1 LTQKRDLQCFL
12 IKKTLE
18 AADHLINH
26 FVSEFIVYHKNQR
39 R

>member
-1 LTQKRDLQCFL
+1 
-12 IKKTLE
+12 LE

-39 R
+39 TINHFFREDLS